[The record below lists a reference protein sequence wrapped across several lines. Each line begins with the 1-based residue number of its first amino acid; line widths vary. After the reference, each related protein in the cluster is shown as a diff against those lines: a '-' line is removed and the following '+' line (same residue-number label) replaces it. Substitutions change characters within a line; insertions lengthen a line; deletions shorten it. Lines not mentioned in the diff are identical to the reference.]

1 MRPKTRSLRL
11 HGSIARKLGL
21 AILAGSLP
29 PGRVLD
35 GEIASSEH
43 FAVSRTAYREA
54 VRILAAKGLLDARPK
69 AGTRVNPRERW
80 HLLDPDVLEWMFDS
94 DPQPE
99 LLDSL
104 FELRMLVESAAA
116 GFAASRRSDADLTAM
131 RSALEG
137 MARHTLAA
145 EAGQR
150 ADLDFHAALLA
161 ATRNPFIVSMTEG
174 VNAAIRTTT
183 VFKQRRQPLRRD
195 PLPEHLAVF
204 EAIAARNAT
213 RARSAMSQLIRL
225 ARTDTPGTRRIR
237 PAQKRGR

>member
-1 MRPKTRSLRL
+1 MRPQTRALRL
-11 HGSIARKLGL
+11 HGSIARKLGV

-29 PGRVLD
+29 AGHILD

-54 VRILAAKGLLDARPK
+54 VRILAAKGLLDSRPK

-94 DPQPE
+94 DPEPE

-116 GFAASRRSDADLTAM
+116 GLAATRRSDTDLTAM
-131 RSALEG
+131 RSALQG
-137 MARHTLAA
+137 MAKHTLAA

-150 ADLDFHAALLA
+150 SDLDFHAALLA

-183 VFKQRRQPLRRD
+183 IFKQRKQKLKRD
-195 PLPEHLAVF
+195 PLPDHLAVF
-204 EAIAARNAT
+204 EAVAARDAT
-213 RARSAMSQLIRL
+213 RAKSAMSALIEL
-225 ARTDTPGTRRIR
+225 ARTDTPSRRRIR
-237 PAQKRGR
+237 PDRRRSR